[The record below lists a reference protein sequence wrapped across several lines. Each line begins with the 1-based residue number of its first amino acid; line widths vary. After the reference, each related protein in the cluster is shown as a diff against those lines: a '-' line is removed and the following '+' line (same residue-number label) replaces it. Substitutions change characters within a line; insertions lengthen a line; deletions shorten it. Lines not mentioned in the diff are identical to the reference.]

1 MTSMT
6 RTSDPARFSA
16 AIAYIPVIGWLYVFL
31 TQRKSPL
38 ALYHL
43 RQSIGLFVFL
53 IAVLVIWMV
62 VAWLLAWIPYMAIVS
77 AALFTLV
84 IVAYFYGV
92 IAWVLGL
99 IKALRSEVTPLPV
112 FGRWADRL
120 PIK

>member
-1 MTSMT
+1 MTT
-6 RTSDPARFSA
+6 LTHPSDPARFSA
-16 AIAYIPVIGWLYVFL
+16 AIAYIPIIGWLYVFF

-43 RQSIGLFVFL
+43 RQSIGLVVFL
-53 IAVLVIWMV
+53 IAAFVVWAV

-84 IVAYFYGV
+84 IVAYLYGV
-92 IAWVLGL
+92 IAWVMGL
-99 IKALRSEVTPLPV
+99 IKALRSEVTPLPL